1 MSVMLAR
8 LPSSPAGAVECAVD
22 LAENSL
28 SQAEPLAKM
37 LQSLRA
43 ASLHVTTLR
52 LHKNRYDD
60 SAAETLAEHIRE
72 AADQGQ
78 PLMQLHLSN
87 NSLSEAGLWLLIAA
101 AHRSKGYPRS
111 TDCAKLK
118 SLGADSGRRV
128 LWLRAENQDPP
139 IARPRDFL
147 DACSSSGMP
156 VCVLAD
162 GSGQKPPVDAVVQMH
177 EYFLSASH
185 TRSSAKGS
193 GRAKGQESKS
203 GMGGP
208 PARFGNG
215 KGKGKYES
223 LSTASGMPFK
233 VVQRGDGVICIHGGA
248 CTDDAELEGTAIHEL
263 DKLLARLPSSPA
275 GAVECAVDL
284 AENSLSQ
291 AEPLAKMLQSLREA
305 SLHVTTLRL
314 HKNRYDDSAAET
326 LAEHI
331 REAADQ
337 GQPLMQLHLS
347 NNSLSEAG
355 LWLLIE
361 AAHRSKGYPRSTDC
375 AKLKSL
381 GADSGRRV
389 LWLRAENQD
398 PPIARPRDF
407 LDACSSSGMPVC
419 VLADGSGQKPPV
431 DAVVQMHEYFLSA
444 SHTRSSA
451 KGSGRAK
458 GQESKSGMGGPPAR
472 FGNGKGKG
480 KYESLTTAS
489 GMPFKVV
496 QRGDGVICIHG
507 GACTDDAELEGTAI
521 HELDKLLARL
531 PSSPAGA
538 VECAVDLAENSLSQA
553 EPLARMLQSLREASL
568 HVTTLRLHKN
578 RYDDSAAETL
588 AEHIREA
595 ADQGR
600 PLMQLHL
607 SNNSLSEAG
616 LWLLIEAAHRSKGY
630 PRSTD
635 CAKLKSLGADSGRR
649 VLWLR
654 AENQDPPIARPRDF
668 LDACSSSGMPVCVLA
683 DGSGQKPPVDA
694 VVQMHEYFLKQH
706 SPGRL
711 RDCFSKFSMSYM
723 LRFVWRGPSR

>member
-1 MSVMLAR
+1 
-8 LPSSPAGAVECAVD
+8 
-22 LAENSL
+22 
-28 SQAEPLAKM
+28 
-37 LQSLRA
+37 
-43 ASLHVTTLR
+43 
-52 LHKNRYDD
+52 
-60 SAAETLAEHIRE
+60 
-72 AADQGQ
+72 
-78 PLMQLHLSN
+78 
-87 NSLSEAGLWLLIAA
+87 
-101 AHRSKGYPRS
+101 
-111 TDCAKLK
+111 
-118 SLGADSGRRV
+118 
-128 LWLRAENQDPP
+128 
-139 IARPRDFL
+139 
-147 DACSSSGMP
+147 
-156 VCVLAD
+156 
-162 GSGQKPPVDAVVQMH
+162 
-177 EYFLSASH
+177 
-185 TRSSAKGS
+185 
-193 GRAKGQESKS
+193 
-203 GMGGP
+203 
-208 PARFGNG
+208 
-215 KGKGKYES
+215 
-223 LSTASGMPFK
+223 
-233 VVQRGDGVICIHGGA
+233 
-248 CTDDAELEGTAIHEL
+248 
-263 DKLLARLPSSPA
+263 
-275 GAVECAVDL
+275 
-284 AENSLSQ
+284 
-291 AEPLAKMLQSLREA
+291 
-305 SLHVTTLRL
+305 
-314 HKNRYDDSAAET
+314 
-326 LAEHI
+326 
-331 REAADQ
+331 
-337 GQPLMQLHLS
+337 
-347 NNSLSEAG
+347 
-355 LWLLIE
+355 
-361 AAHRSKGYPRSTDC
+361 
-375 AKLKSL
+375 
-381 GADSGRRV
+381 
-389 LWLRAENQD
+389 
-398 PPIARPRDF
+398 
-407 LDACSSSGMPVC
+407 MPVC

-595 ADQGR
+595 ADQGQ

-706 SPGRL
+706 SPGLPESAARSGGKGRGSHVSAGGSSGSRARAGPRAEGSGETALERYL
-711 RDCFSKFSMSYM
+711 RA
-723 LRFVWRGPSR
+723 

>member
-8 LPSSPAGAVECAVD
+8 LSSSPAGAVECAVD
-22 LAENSL
+22 LADNRL

-37 LQSLRA
+37 LQSLREA
-43 ASLHVTTLR
+43 ALHVTTLR

-60 SAAETLAEHIRE
+60 SAAATLAEHIRA
-72 AADQGQ
+72 AADQGR

-87 NSLSEAGLWLLIAA
+87 NSLSEAGL
-101 AHRSKGYPRS
+101 R
-111 TDCAKLK
+111 
-118 SLGADSGRRV
+118 
-128 LWLRAENQDPP
+128 
-139 IARPRDFL
+139 
-147 DACSSSGMP
+147 
-156 VCVLAD
+156 
-162 GSGQKPPVDAVVQMH
+162 
-177 EYFLSASH
+177 
-185 TRSSAKGS
+185 
-193 GRAKGQESKS
+193 
-203 GMGGP
+203 
-208 PARFGNG
+208 
-215 KGKGKYES
+215 
-223 LSTASGMPFK
+223 
-233 VVQRGDGVICIHGGA
+233 
-248 CTDDAELEGTAIHEL
+248 
-263 DKLLARLPSSPA
+263 
-275 GAVECAVDL
+275 
-284 AENSLSQ
+284 
-291 AEPLAKMLQSLREA
+291 
-305 SLHVTTLRL
+305 
-314 HKNRYDDSAAET
+314 
-326 LAEHI
+326 
-331 REAADQ
+331 
-337 GQPLMQLHLS
+337 
-347 NNSLSEAG
+347 
-355 LWLLIE
+355 LLIE

-444 SHTRSSA
+444 PHGRSSA
-451 KGSGRAK
+451 KGSGRTK
-458 GQESKSGMGGPPAR
+458 GQESKSGTTGPPAR
-472 FGNGKGKG
+472 FGKGKG
-480 KYESLTTAS
+480 KYDSLTTAS

-496 QRGDGVICIHG
+496 QRGDGVVCIHG
-507 GACTDDAELEGTAI
+507 AGACMDDVELEGMAM
-521 HELDKLLARL
+521 HELDKLLSRL

-538 VECAVDLAENSLSQA
+538 VECAVDLADNRLSQA
-553 EPLARMLQSLREASL
+553 EPLAKMLQSLREAAL

-578 RYDDSAAETL
+578 RYDDSAAATL
-588 AEHIREA
+588 AEHIRAA

-616 LWLLIEAAHRSKGY
+616 LRLLIEAAHRSKGYPRSTDCAKLKSLGADSGRRVLWLRAENQDPPIARPRDFLDACSSSGMPVCVLADGSGQKPPVDAVVQMHEYFLSAPHGRSSAKGSGRTKGQESKSGTTGPPARFGKGKGKYDSLTTASGMPFKVVQRGDGVVCIHGAGACMDDVELEGMAMHELDKLLSRLPSSPAGAVECAVDLADNRLSQAEPLAKMLQSLREAALHVTTLRLHKNRYDDSAAATLAEHIRAAADQGRPLMQLHLSNNSLSEAGLRLLIEAAHRSKGY

-694 VVQMHEYFLKQH
+694 VVQMHEYFLKQR

-711 RDCFSKFSMSYM
+711 RH
-723 LRFVWRGPSR
+723 